1 MFVSSIFS
9 DCLEG
14 QQVESLIKAETMKTR
29 ESSAVASPYR
39 GLQSKL
45 YECSAAT
52 LYPNSQTYAIFMQ
65 KGRNTDHFPKLTGAN
80 KTRDLTTGKP
90 KHSRELVR
98 I

>member
-29 ESSAVASPYR
+29 ESSAVASPSS
-39 GLQSKL
+39 GLQSQQ

-52 LYPNSQTYAIFMQ
+52 LYPNSQTYKIFMQ
-65 KGRNTDHFPKLTGAN
+65 KGRRTARFPKLTGAAKN
-80 KTRDLTTGKP
+80 GNLTTGKT
-90 KHSRELVR
+90 KHSRELVS